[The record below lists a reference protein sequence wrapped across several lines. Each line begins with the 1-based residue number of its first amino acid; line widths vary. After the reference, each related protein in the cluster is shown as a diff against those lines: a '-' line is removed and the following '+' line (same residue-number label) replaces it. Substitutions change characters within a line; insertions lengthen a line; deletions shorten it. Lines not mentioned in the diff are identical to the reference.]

1 MFIPIALHKTPRPPE
16 NQIHPPVSAFHTAN
30 TTHRATA
37 RSRSSTIFT
46 VPNLLPPSI
55 SPQSYIHVLSVYLK
69 RNEPRAAHPKKAGN
83 HPVCPINPS
92 APCSHLAPRN
102 STNQLTRFPVFQP
115 SKWYTVS
122 RAYSTPWAEGNTSHT
137 HCGRARLTPYDRP
150 SCFPTGVRY
159 GTGVVW
165 LSVRPHSAASDHHH
179 HHCLS
184 PILPARNTT
193 RSTVSRRAEA
203 ILRRLVG
210 LQGECILIGWSV
222 FLLSDRFRWW

>member
-92 APCSHLAPRN
+92 APCSHLAPPELDQ
-102 STNQLTRFPVFQP
+102 ST
-115 SKWYTVS
+115 YTVS
-122 RAYSTPWAEGNTSHT
+122 RLSTLEVVHRKQSIQYPPGRGKYIPHSLWAGPSH
-137 HCGRARLTPYDRP
+137 PV
-150 SCFPTGVRY
+150 FPTLLLSNGGTVRY
-159 GTGVVW
+159 GSGMAVCQTALGCV
-165 LSVRPHSAASDHHH
+165 
-179 HHCLS
+179 
-184 PILPARNTT
+184 
-193 RSTVSRRAEA
+193 
-203 ILRRLVG
+203 
-210 LQGECILIGWSV
+210 
-222 FLLSDRFRWW
+222 

>member
-16 NQIHPPVSAFHTAN
+16 NQIHPPVSAFHTAI

-115 SKWYTVS
+115 SKWYTLS
-122 RAYSTPWAEGNTSHT
+122 RAYSTPRAEENTSHT
-137 HCGRARLTPYDRP
+137 HCGGPVSPRITDPLAFQRGYGTVREWYGCLSDGTRLRLT
-150 SCFPTGVRY
+150 T
-159 GTGVVW
+159 TTT
-165 LSVRPHSAASDHHH
+165 AS
-179 HHCLS
+179 
-184 PILPARNTT
+184 
-193 RSTVSRRAEA
+193 
-203 ILRRLVG
+203 
-210 LQGECILIGWSV
+210 LQFHPQGIQR
-222 FLLSDRFRWW
+222 DPQ